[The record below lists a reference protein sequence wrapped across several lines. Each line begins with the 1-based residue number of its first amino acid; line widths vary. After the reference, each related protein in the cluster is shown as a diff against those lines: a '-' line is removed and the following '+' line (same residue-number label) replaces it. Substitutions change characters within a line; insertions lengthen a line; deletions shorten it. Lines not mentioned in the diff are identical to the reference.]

1 MDNNFSSPKSTNEI
15 QRLEAVKSWG
25 ILDTEPSQSL
35 DSITKL
41 AAEICDTPIALISI
55 IDEYRQWFKSKVNF
69 EVQETPREYS
79 FCQYTI
85 LGKDI
90 YEIPDAKK
98 DPRFI
103 TNPYVIGNPHIRFY
117 AAAPLIDPNGY
128 ALGALCVIDHKPRKL
143 NSTQRRLLKTLSET
157 IITNFALTKSTIGL
171 QDSMKELDN
180 FFLMASDYMC
190 IANMQGYFEKISSS
204 FVSNLGYSEQE
215 LLENPFMSF
224 VHADDVERTI
234 QAMKDLNNGSKE
246 IMFFINRYR
255 RSNGT
260 YIWLSW
266 NAYPQMDKGIIF
278 ATARD
283 ISEFKKIQ
291 QLELD
296 NIKLEH
302 EKEIAEQKSK
312 TRQDFLSTMS
322 HEIRTPLNAI
332 IGISNL
338 LKKKS
343 DSLPEKIAKDIEVI
357 NLNSKNLLSIVND
370 ILDYSKIDAG
380 QIKLEENEF
389 NLKENLTGVITS
401 FINSGRNFNST
412 ELKFNFSEDLPEF
425 VFSDPTRLNQILI
438 NLISNALKFTPKGSV
453 TLNALLIA
461 ETKNSFLLE
470 FSVVDTGIGISREK
484 QEVIFEAFTQ
494 ASEVTTRLYGGTGLG
509 LSIVKNLCKVFNSTI
524 KLISRPGLG
533 SNFYFEVE
541 LKKPIPKI
549 SSISNSVFENNDK
562 KSIHILLVE
571 DNEFNQLVVVDTIS
585 EWANNIV
592 IDIAVNGKIAVE
604 KLMNNEYDLILMDIQ
619 MPVMDGYEATS
630 IIRNEL
636 PVPKKHI
643 PILGMSANAFIGD
656 INKGMEVGMDDYIV
670 KPFEANKLFE
680 KINHL
685 LVSKPAY
692 EFHKANEE

>member
-1 MDNNFSSPKSTNEI
+1 MDNNLSSPNPINEI

-25 ILDTEPSQSL
+25 ILDTAPSKSL

-55 IDEYRQWFKSKVNF
+55 VDEYRQWFKSKVNF
-69 EVQETPREYS
+69 EVQETPREFS
-79 FCQYTI
+79 FCQFAI

-98 DPRFI
+98 DPLFSD
-103 TNPYVIGNPHIRFY
+103 NPYVIGNPHIRFY

-128 ALGALCVIDHKPRKL
+128 ALGALCVADQKPRKL
-143 NSTQRRLLKTLSET
+143 NATQRRLLKTLSET
-157 IITNFALTKSTIGL
+157 IITNFALTKSTVGL
-171 QDSMKELDN
+171 QDSIQDLDN
-180 FFLMASDYMC
+180 FFMLASDYMC
-190 IANMQGYFEKISSS
+190 IANMQGYFVKISSS
-204 FVSNLGYSEQE
+204 FVSNLGYTEQE

-224 VHADDVERTI
+224 VHPEDIEKTI
-234 QAMKDLNNGSKE
+234 QAMKDLNNGSKDVL
-246 IMFFINRYR
+246 FFMNRYR
-255 RSNGT
+255 RRDGS

-266 NAYPQMDKGIIF
+266 NAYPQMEKGIIL

-332 IGISNL
+332 IGVSNL

-343 DSLPEKIAKDIEVI
+343 DSFPEKIVKDIEVI

-370 ILDYSKIDAG
+370 ILDYAKIDAG
-380 QIKLEENEF
+380 QIKLEEIEF
-389 NLKENLTGVITS
+389 DLKENLNSVVSS
-401 FINSGRNFNST
+401 FINSGRSFNST
-412 ELKFNFSEDLPEF
+412 ELKINFSQDLPGF
-425 VFSDPTRLNQILI
+425 VYSDPTRLNQILI

-453 TLNALLIA
+453 TLNATVLN
-461 ETKNSFLLE
+461 ETQNTYAIE
-470 FSVVDTGIGISREK
+470 FSIVDTGIGVSREK
-484 QEVIFEAFTQ
+484 QEVIFDAFTQ

-524 KLISRPGLG
+524 NLISRPGFG
-533 SNFYFEVE
+533 SNFYFMVE
-541 LKKPIPKI
+541 FKKPTTGIN
-549 SSISNSVFENNDK
+549 SNSITLFENNVK
-562 KSIHILLVE
+562 KTIHILLVE
-571 DNEFNQLVVVDTIS
+571 DNEFNQMVVVDTIS
-585 EWANNIV
+585 EWAKNVV
-592 IDIAVNGKIAVE
+592 IDIAVNGKIAIE
-604 KLMNNEYDLILMDIQ
+604 KLEVNDYDLVLMDIQ

-630 IIRNEL
+630 IIRHQLQPSKQN
-636 PVPKKHI
+636 I
-643 PILGMSANAFIGD
+643 PILGMSANAFIDD
-656 INKGMEVGMDDYIV
+656 INKGIEVGMDDYII
-670 KPFEANKLFE
+670 KPFEADKLFE
-680 KINHL
+680 KINML
-685 LVSKPAY
+685 LLSNTHAEIQK
-692 EFHKANEE
+692 